1 MRLILTTF
9 LLIASATA
17 ASAQSLPY
25 ASPEAD
31 TLRYRERA
39 TEVRTMSWPER
50 QRVVTMSHEA
60 ETILV
65 FSDSGTAEASF
76 EDLYIRLT
84 TEPEGWL
91 SEPLTDG
98 AIGTPFVLRFGSDG
112 RVDVVET
119 PPFPQVLID
128 VSDLRWWFEDVFPPL
143 PERSLAVG
151 ETWVDTLRTNY
162 GPHRSVTRAGRYTV
176 SRDTTVQGVPAY
188 VIDFVTER
196 SVQALDTR
204 QAFPD
209 SKAGSTLSGRE
220 QGTAY
225 VTADRSVLL
234 GLSLS
239 GTMSGEWT
247 SSAGSHELVVPE
259 EVEYTRT
266 LDLISDLSP

>member
-9 LLIASATA
+9 LLIAGAAA

-50 QRVVTMSHEA
+50 QRVVTMSHDA
-60 ETILV
+60 ETTLV
-65 FSDSGTAEASF
+65 FSDSATAEASF
-76 EDLYIRLT
+76 DDLYIRLT

-91 SEPLTDG
+91 SEPMTDG
-98 AIGTPFVLRFGSDG
+98 AIGLPFVLHFEPAG
-112 RVDVVET
+112 RVEVVET
-119 PPFPQVLID
+119 PPFPQALID

-143 PERSLAVG
+143 PERPLAIG
-151 ETWVDTLRTNY
+151 DSWVDTLSTDH
-162 GPHRSVTRAGRYTV
+162 GPDRSVTRAGRYTV

-188 VIDFVTER
+188 AIDFETER

-204 QAFPD
+204 QMFPD
-209 SKAGSTLSGRE
+209 SNAGSTLTGRE

-225 VTADRSVLL
+225 VAADRSVLL
-234 GLSLS
+234 GLALS
-239 GTMSGEWT
+239 GAMSGEWT
-247 SSAGSHELVVPE
+247 SGAGSSELAVPK

-266 LDLISDLSP
+266 LDLISGLSP